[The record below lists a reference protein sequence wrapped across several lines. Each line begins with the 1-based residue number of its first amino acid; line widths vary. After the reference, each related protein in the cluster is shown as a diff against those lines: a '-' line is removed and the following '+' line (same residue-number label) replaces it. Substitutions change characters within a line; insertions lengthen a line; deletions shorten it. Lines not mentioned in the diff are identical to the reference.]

1 MFNFIK
7 THIDFRLHRT
17 TLLALLFTLLIFPCY
32 IFLPEK
38 YGYENSLL
46 ENLQMAILFLGLF
59 FAFTSKVNKKFFITI
74 GLVLII
80 LMLREVNCGRTLFFP
95 IPGQE
100 NMFYGWDQIKY
111 GYLAH
116 PLYGLY
122 IASVAVYFLWNK
134 CFITLWKII
143 KNVKFPIWDILFV
156 ILSMLAGIYIDHAV
170 DSMVLEESVEL
181 VFYVA
186 IVGIIWLYT
195 RHKDFAIEE

>member
-1 MFNFIK
+1 
-7 THIDFRLHRT
+7 
-17 TLLALLFTLLIFPCY
+17 
-32 IFLPEK
+32 
-38 YGYENSLL
+38 
-46 ENLQMAILFLGLF
+46 
-59 FAFTSKVNKKFFITI
+59 
-74 GLVLII
+74 
-80 LMLREVNCGRTLFFP
+80 
-95 IPGQE
+95 
-100 NMFYGWDQIKY
+100 MFYGWDQIKY
-111 GYLAH
+111 GYLAQ

-134 CFITLWKII
+134 CFITLWRII

-156 ILSMLAGIYIDHAV
+156 IVSMLAGIYIDHSV